1 MREKVGLFGTCK
13 LQKLKLIRQPSRCYT
28 SRVNH
33 LIGREHGYEDIERGA
48 G

>member
-1 MREKVGLFGTCK
+1 MRGKVSLLGAYGLR
-13 LQKLKLIRQPSRCYT
+13 KLKLIPRPSRCYT

-33 LIGREHGYEDIERGA
+33 LLGREHGYEDIERVA